1 MAAVDEQK
9 AHLSESYIKARN
21 DYFHRVVKW
30 FYKEPP
36 QSEVGDI
43 NFKCLELN
51 NFKVLLNSCIH
62 F

>member
-9 AHLSESYIKARN
+9 AQLSQSYIKARN

-51 NFKVLLNSCIH
+51 IFKYY
-62 F
+62 